1 VAHGQAAS
9 FFMETGVQQ
18 EFAYIPD
25 DYSATYVVNVE
36 NNSTRTLPPPSV
48 KDTKSSYVAGITSL
62 VQLDSTGAVYFV
74 PYVPGND
81 SSANANAAW
90 SSVKALAA
98 VAPANLNSN
107 STSNNN
113 NNGNNNGGSTP
124 STSTPT
130 HTDSDGALSSYP
142 ITSGLVG
149 LSVLFAILGAF

>member
-1 VAHGQAAS
+1 MQ
-9 FFMETGVQQ
+9 TGVQQ

-48 KDTKSSYVAGITSL
+48 KDTKSSYIAGITSL
-62 VQLDSTGAVYFV
+62 VQLDSTGLVYFV

-90 SSVKALAA
+90 SNIKALAA
-98 VAPANLNSN
+98 VSPANSN
-107 STSNNN
+107 SNSNSNSGTSSSRTS
-113 NNGNNNGGSTP
+113 ST

-130 HTDSDGALSSYP
+130 HTNSDGALSNYP
-142 ITSGLVG
+142 ITTGLVG
-149 LSVLFAILGAF
+149 LSVLFTILGAI